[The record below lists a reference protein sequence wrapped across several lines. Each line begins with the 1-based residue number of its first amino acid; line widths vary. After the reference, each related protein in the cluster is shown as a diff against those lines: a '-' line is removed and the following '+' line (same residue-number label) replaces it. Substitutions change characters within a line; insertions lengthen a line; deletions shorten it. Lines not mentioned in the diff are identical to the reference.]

1 VYKQHWWKCN
11 GPCQHRPPF
20 FGIVKR
26 AMNRA
31 PSPKDYWWEKH
42 QRMCGGTYIK
52 IKEPEG
58 YGESKSRK
66 RDNGASVGKT
76 DGGGDRGR
84 DTGSRNIKDMFK
96 KTMDD
101 STGQQLPSTSRPSSS
116 SDVRVFGDSGHKL
129 SNEDSGSS
137 LSTLRTKML
146 EAAEKRM
153 QVNKQRGVAGT
164 KRKISSS
171 GLSKGNHDIRDFTSG
186 SNDSRAGAKRPKLSS
201 TDLGND
207 CIILDLE
214 SSTSSQVAS
223 PSNTSPQSSAGESGS
238 NNAIIDLSKD
248 PHEEHPTQCDT
259 DFILLDDS
267 DEDTSG
273 LKMCPVCGRTD
284 IPAAIINAHVAFCL
298 DEVTE
303 SALDDYM

>member
-1 VYKQHWWKCN
+1 MYKQHWWKCN
-11 GPCQHRPPF
+11 GLCRHKPPF

-31 PSPKDYWWEKH
+31 PSPNDYWWENH
-42 QRMCGGTYIK
+42 QKTCGGIYTK

-66 RDNGASVGKT
+66 RDTGASVGKT
-76 DGGGDRGR
+76 RGGGDKGE

-101 STGQQLPSTSRPSSS
+101 STGQQLPSTSRPASL
-116 SDVRVFGDSGHKL
+116 SDVRAFGGSGHKL
-129 SNEDSGSS
+129 SNENSGGS
-137 LSTLRTKML
+137 LSNLREKML

-153 QVNKQRGVAGT
+153 QASKQRGVAGT

-171 GLSKGNHDIRDFTSG
+171 GQAKGNHDIRDFTSG
-186 SNDSRAGAKRPKLSS
+186 TSRAGAKRPKLSS
-201 TDLGND
+201 TNLDND
-207 CIILDLE
+207 CIILDLG

-223 PSNTSPQSSAGESGS
+223 PSNTSSQSSTGESGS
-238 NNAIIDLSKD
+238 NNVMIDLSKD
-248 PHEEHPTQCDT
+248 LHVEHPTQHDT
-259 DFILLDDS
+259 DFISLDDS
-267 DEDTSG
+267 DEEDTGGS
-273 LKMCPVCGRTD
+273 KMCPVCGRTD
-284 IPAAIINAHVAFCL
+284 IPAAIINSHVAFCL

-303 SALDDYM
+303 SALDDYL

>member
-1 VYKQHWWKCN
+1 MYKQHWWKCN
-11 GPCQHRPPF
+11 GPCQHKPPF
-20 FGIVKR
+20 FGVVKR

-31 PSPKDYWWEKH
+31 PSPNDYWWENH
-42 QRMCGGTYIK
+42 QRTCGGTYTK

-76 DGGGDRGR
+76 RGGGDKGK

-101 STGQQLPSTSRPSSS
+101 STGQQLPSTSRPASL
-116 SDVRVFGDSGHKL
+116 SDVRAFGGSGHKL
-129 SNEDSGSS
+129 SNENSGSS
-137 LSTLRTKML
+137 LSNLREKML

-153 QVNKQRGVAGT
+153 QASKQRGVAGT
-164 KRKISSS
+164 KRKMSSS
-171 GLSKGNHDIRDFTSG
+171 GQAKGNHDIRDFTSG
-186 SNDSRAGAKRPKLSS
+186 TSRAGAKRPKLSS
-201 TDLGND
+201 TDLDND
-207 CIILDLE
+207 CIILDLG

-223 PSNTSPQSSAGESGS
+223 PSNTSSQSSTGESGS
-238 NNAIIDLSKD
+238 NNVMIGLSKD
-248 PHEEHPTQCDT
+248 LHVEHPTQHDT
-259 DFILLDDS
+259 DFISLDDS

-284 IPAAIINAHVAFCL
+284 IPAAIINSHVAFCL

-303 SALDDYM
+303 SALDDYL